1 MKWLTFDDEGTT
13 RHGYVEGDEIVVT
26 GDGDL
31 AAVVRG
37 DAGTTETARRPVE
50 GARILAPL
58 LAPGKVIAV
67 AANYQAHV
75 KEAGAQARE
84 KKTATPRL
92 FLKPD
97 TSITGP
103 DAPVVLNPITTQL
116 DWEVEIAV
124 VIGSRIQDASVE
136 DALSYVFGYA
146 TSNDI
151 SARSLDLGVE
161 RDGEAWTGFFD
172 WLEGKWLD
180 GSAPMGPYLVTADEV
195 PDPQNLA
202 LTLELNGQV
211 MQSGSSTDM
220 VHTVAELVSFSSRLM
235 TLNPGDV
242 ILTGTPSGVGATTG
256 VFLKPGDSMV
266 AEVQGLGSLTTPI
279 VAAEGRSQ

>member
-1 MKWLTFDDEGTT
+1 MKWLTFDEGGTV
-13 RHGYVEGDEIVVT
+13 RHGYLDGDEIVVT

-37 DAGTTETARRPVE
+37 ESGTGVRERRPVQ
-50 GARILAPL
+50 GVRILAPL
-58 LAPGKVIAV
+58 LTPGKVIAV
-67 AANYQAHV
+67 AANYQEHV
-75 KEAGAQARE
+75 KESGSEARDQ
-84 KKTATPRL
+84 KTATPRL

-97 TSITGP
+97 TAITGP
-103 DAPVVLNPITTQL
+103 DAPVVLNPITSQL
-116 DWEVEIAV
+116 DWEVEIAAV
-124 VIGSRIQDASVE
+124 VGRRASSVPVAQ
-136 DALSYVFGYA
+136 ALDHVFGYT

-151 SARSLDLGVE
+151 SARSLDLDVP

-180 GSAPMGPYLVTADEV
+180 GSAPMGPYLVTTDEV
-195 PDPQNLA
+195 PDPQNLE
-202 LTLELNGQV
+202 LTLELNGQI
-211 MQSGSSTDM
+211 MQRGSSTDM

-256 VFLKPGDSMV
+256 VFLKPGDRMV
-266 AEVQGLGSLTTPI
+266 AEVEGLGPLTTPV
-279 VAAEGRSQ
+279 VAS